1 MAKGEVDLIIKAKN
15 DASKA
20 LDAISASLK
29 NLTDQQIIAGN
40 AATQADGKL
49 NALSLELA
57 KLRANAQ
64 NLQQLAN
71 IAGVLNTATSA
82 LDRQRQAVTDTTTA
96 HQKLTDQQDKLR
108 TRQTDLATGIRTA
121 TAEVK
126 QQQTALQ
133 SAKDALATL
142 SKEATAL
149 GSAQRNTQRSLDA
162 VTKLIQTQQAA
173 VEKAAQKHA
182 QLAAAVAATDTP
194 TKRLTTS
201 LDAAAAALA
210 KKTASLEASRAKE
223 QALTDALQQNAT
235 AQTANQARVQ
245 AASDALK
252 QQQVV
257 LEQAKAKLAALT
269 TESKTLGQSQN
280 KLDQDVAKSQATLAA
295 LKAALDTAEA
305 EYRQLVAAANQAKA
319 AVGQT
324 SASMTGAGQA
334 AVQAA
339 AQLATF
345 AARARVLQ
353 SSRGTTS
360 APLSINVADISAAIG
375 AMRNAQAVIT
385 ATQRSYSAAA
395 VSAADLQKAI
405 TAIGTASSSLSPL
418 LEAVQR
424 QRAAVDGA
432 YTSWKSA
439 EAEVK
444 RLAEAVRAAGVPTEA
459 LATAF
464 GVAQGQAKIAK
475 TEFLNQQNQAKQLA
489 ASLQQAGAGAGT
501 LSSAEAALTASLR
514 NTTSMSSQ
522 ATEALNR
529 LRQSEEN
536 AGPPGSRLS
545 QILQSLRSQGSSVAG
560 ALGQAAS
567 GLAKIR
573 EGASSAAGP
582 LGSLGGELKSLA
594 VQVAG
599 IYALKQGFDSLLET
613 STNFDALGAKIR
625 VAFGGD
631 LQAANQALDYSLS
644 VAKNLKLPLIET
656 AKGYADMA
664 VAARGTALEG
674 KGVNDIFTAFAQA
687 ARVTRTSSAD
697 LSGIFR
703 ALTQSI
709 SKGKVQAEELRG
721 QLGDRLP
728 GAIQIMA
735 TALGVSTKQLDK
747 MMVNGELTI
756 ETLQRMAAEVSKR
769 VAPELQAALDS
780 PAAKI
785 QAFKNQWTE
794 LQLQLAKSGFLD
806 AVGTAAEKLGDALSR
821 PEVIQSVTQLGTGLA
836 DVVTYLTNM
845 EDPLGKVQTVLEVL
859 VGMQLAAWI
868 AGIVGGLASLVSG
881 LYLVATAAAAADIA
895 LAPILIT
902 VGGLVA
908 LFALPWL
915 ASWAYDNF
923 PAFREG
929 VLSIGTAA
937 QQVGSSIQLAFELAF
952 AYVKRAVIGFVND
965 IKTSWSGMLSDMA
978 TTVTRVGNFFGSD
991 ALNDWAASVAQDNAD
1006 AAADSE
1012 KAWKEAGAG
1021 IDAAWARY
1029 AQRQKEREAEVAAER
1044 AKYAKKSQDDAA
1056 KTTDDLINQLA
1067 GGRPSSTGTGAGLGM
1082 VEQPG
1087 SPYKPDTSDKDAKA
1101 AERAAKKRA
1110 QLEQSVADQISSIRA
1125 RLDQNRANDLDTQ
1138 LKGVE
1143 EEYKGLYDDLR
1154 KLGLSETSEQWKQ
1167 VDALKAQEMQLV
1179 RNKAAKAAEEQQA
1192 KDQREAEKQINDMLA
1207 LRRELL
1213 DQIKYAEG
1221 KGDYVTAD
1229 KLKVQYDALNV
1240 SIRQAI
1246 DAQIKYWEAAGGPNA
1261 DLAIAK
1267 LKAQADGLDNVK
1279 DKSILT
1285 AQTIGQQLGSSLKQ
1299 FGDNFLDKIAE
1310 TGDVFQS
1317 LKDAFQDFVSSF
1329 LLGIAKMI
1337 MQQIIFNALQ
1347 SAAGATSGVFSSVI
1361 GAAASS
1367 VASAHTGGMAGSP
1380 TLNKRSVNPGV
1391 FANAVRYHTGGVVG
1405 LQPWE
1410 VPIIAKKNEE
1420 VLTEDD
1426 PRHINNVGSSTESG
1440 NGNSGMSNLQIIN
1453 AIDSES
1459 VVQAGL
1465 SSPAGVKTVINLVKA
1480 NKQTFKS
1487 ILA

>member
-82 LDRQRQAVTDTTTA
+82 LDRQRQAVTNTTTA

-121 TAEVK
+121 TTEVK

-182 QLAAAVAATDTP
+182 QLAAAVAATETP

-201 LDAAAAALA
+201 LDAAAASLA

-280 KLDQDVAKSQATLAA
+280 KLDQDVAKSQATLTA

-560 ALGQAAS
+560 ALGQAAG

-599 IYALKQGFDSLLET
+599 IYALKQGFDSLLDT

-656 AKGYADMA
+656 AKGYADLA

-674 KGVNDIFTAFAQA
+674 KGVNEIFTAFAQA
-687 ARVTRTSSAD
+687 ARVTRTSSSD

-836 DVVTYLTNM
+836 DVVTYLSNV

-859 VGMQLAAWI
+859 VGMQLASWI
-868 AGIVGGLASLVSG
+868 AGIVGGIGSMVTG
-881 LYLVATAAAAADIA
+881 LYLIATAAAAAEIA

-902 VGGLVA
+902 VGALAA

-929 VLSIGTAA
+929 VLSIGTVT
-937 QQVGSSIQLAFELAF
+937 QEVGSTIQLAFELAF

-965 IKTSWSGMLSDMA
+965 IKTSWSGMMNDMA
-978 TTVTRVGNFFGSD
+978 TTVAKVGNFFGSD
-991 ALNDWAASVAQDNAD
+991 ALNDWAASVAKDNQD

-1029 AQRQKEREAEVAAER
+1029 AQRQKAREAEIAAER
-1044 AKYAKKSQDDAA
+1044 AKYAKKSQGDAA

-1067 GGRPSSTGTGAGLGM
+1067 GGKPTGTGAGLGR
-1082 VEQPG
+1082 VTPPSG
-1087 SPYKPDTSDKDAKA
+1087 TFKPDTSDADAKA
-1101 AERAAKKRA
+1101 AAKAAKKRA
-1110 QLEQSVADQISSIRA
+1110 QMEQSVADQISAIRA

-1143 EEYKGLYDDLR
+1143 EKYKGLYDDLR

-1179 RNKAAKAAEEQQA
+1179 RNKAAKAADEQKA
-1192 KDQREAEKQINDMLA
+1192 KDQREAEKQINDMLS

-1279 DKSILT
+1279 EKGIAT
-1285 AQTIGQQLGSSLKQ
+1285 ADTFGKAFGQELSGAVDS
-1299 FGDNFLDKIAE
+1299 FVDKIKE
-1310 TGDVFQS
+1310 TGDVFGS
-1317 LKDAFQDFVSSF
+1317 LKDAFKEFAASF
-1329 LLGIAKMI
+1329 LADMAKMI
-1337 MQQIIFNALQ
+1337 LKQLLFNAI
-1347 SAAGATSGVFSSVI
+1347 SGIAGGGGFF
-1361 GAAASS
+1361 GAAAS
-1367 VASAHTGGMAGSP
+1367 AITGSAHTGGIAGSP
-1380 TLNKRSVNPGV
+1380 TLNKRSVDPGI
-1391 FANAVRYHTGGVVG
+1391 FAGAARYHTGGVVG

-1440 NGNSGMSNLQIIN
+1440 NGNPGMSNLQIIN